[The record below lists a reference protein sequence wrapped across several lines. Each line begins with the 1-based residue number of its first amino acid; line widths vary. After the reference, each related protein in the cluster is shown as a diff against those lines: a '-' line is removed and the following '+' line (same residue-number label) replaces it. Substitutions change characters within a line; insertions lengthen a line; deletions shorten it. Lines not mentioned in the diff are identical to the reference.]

1 MTGHGAAGLFS
12 SISEVLDICSVAAP
26 LDTHAALAP
35 LCAALKLKEIH
46 EPIAARAI
54 MAKAVLQGVTNQ
66 AIVAEAL
73 QLGLED
79 HECMGLRIE

>member
-1 MTGHGAAGLFS
+1 M
-12 SISEVLDICSVAAP
+12 P
-26 LDTHAALAP
+26 LLAP
-35 LCAALKLKEIH
+35 LCAALKLKENH
-46 EPIAARAI
+46 EPTAARAT
-54 MAKAVLQGVTNQ
+54 MANAVLQGVTNQ